1 MEESRNGLTER
12 IGGIYP
18 VWREKAT
25 ADPDLIPE
33 LREMEGNDARI
44 TDAFYRDLEFG
55 TAGLRGVIG
64 AGTNRMNVY
73 TVTRATR
80 GLARYLVAKAEK
92 EGRRPSAAVCCDSR
106 IKSRLFAE
114 TTARVF
120 ASEGV
125 RVYIWRTLM
134 PVPCLSFTVREL
146 SCDAGV
152 MITASHNPSEYN
164 GYKVFGPDGCQITS
178 DSVVEIS
185 GMIASV
191 GYFEGD
197 EPISFE
203 EGLSGG
209 MISFVPDG
217 VYDSYVRA
225 VKARSTLRDGS
236 AADRNIKIVYSPLNG
251 AGLLPV
257 TRVLGECG
265 FGRVTV
271 VKKQREPDG
280 RFPTCPFPNPELPE
294 ALSIG
299 ISRAKALGADVMFA
313 TDPDCDRIGV
323 AARDD
328 DGSYR
333 VLTGNQIG
341 TLLLEYICSTLR
353 SEGRMPERP
362 VCVKTIVTAGICEKI
377 AAAYGVECHNVLTG
391 FKYIGEYIGQL
402 EAEGREDSFVFGFEE
417 SCGYLSGSYVRDKDG
432 VVASMLLC
440 ELAAVL
446 RAKGSGLCRELRRIY
461 AKYGYALN
469 EGVSYY
475 FKGIDGFERMENIM
489 VSLRRVP
496 EKIGGLAVTGMKDY
510 APGLDGLPPSDVV
523 AFSLEGG
530 SSVIIRPS
538 GTEPKLKA
546 YFEVSAP
553 DRENAGKIMSLLKED
568 VAAIM
573 K

>member
-1 MEESRNGLTER
+1 MIIKKNEASMRAAGAYALWMKEAS
-12 IGGIYP
+12 
-18 VWREKAT
+18 
-25 ADPDLIPE
+25 ADPDLRPE
-33 LREMEGNDARI
+33 LEEMAADPARV
-44 TDAFYRDLEFG
+44 TDAFYRDLSFG

-73 TVTRATR
+73 TVMRATR
-80 GLARYLVAKAEK
+80 GLAAYILSVAAA
-92 EGRRPSAAVCCDSR
+92 EGREASAAVCCDSR

-120 ASEGV
+120 ASAGV
-125 RVYIWRTLM
+125 KVYIWRNLM

-146 SCDAGV
+146 GCDAGV
-152 MITASHNPSEYN
+152 MITASHNPAEYN

-178 DSVVEIS
+178 DAVVDIS
-185 GMIASV
+185 ARIDEL
-191 GYFEGD
+191 GYFDGG
-197 EPISFE
+197 EPVSFAQ
-203 EGLSGG
+203 GLEDGS
-209 MISFVPDG
+209 ISFVPDR
-217 VYDSYVRA
+217 VYDAYVAA
-225 VKARSTLRDGS
+225 VKSRSTLRPGS
-236 AADRNIKIVYSPLNG
+236 SADRSIKIVYSPLNG
-251 AGLLPV
+251 AGLEPV

-265 FGRVTV
+265 FGSLSV
-271 VKKQREPDG
+271 VEEQREPDG

-294 ALSIG
+294 ALEIG
-299 ISRAKALGADVMFA
+299 ISRAKELGADIMFA

-323 AARDD
+323 AAKDE

-353 SEGRMPERP
+353 REGRMPDRP

-402 EAEGREDSFVFGFEE
+402 EAEGRENSFVFGFEE

-446 RAKGSGLCRELRRIY
+446 RAKGSGLCEELRRIY
-461 AKYGYALN
+461 EKYGYALN
-469 EGVSYY
+469 EGASYY
-475 FKGIDGFERMENIM
+475 FKGIDGFERMGTIM
-489 VSLRRVP
+489 KSLRRIP
-496 EKIGGLAVTGMKDY
+496 EKIGGLRVTGMKDY
-510 APGLDGLPPSDVV
+510 APGIEGLPPSDVI
-523 AFSLEGG
+523 FFGLEGG

-553 DRENAGKIMSLLKED
+553 DADSAKNIMSRLRED